1 MPVTDPLGHQK
12 EAVSVREYL
21 ELKIAA
27 LEDRLGLEGE
37 MNQRAI
43 SKAEDSMN
51 TRLNSMNEFRAQMK
65 DQQTTLLPRA
75 EFNQFVSSTNTRLS
89 TIDERIK
96 DLETFKAVL
105 AGKASVP
112 ANIMSIA
119 LGLIALILGIANV
132 IGLLGK

>member
-1 MPVTDPLGHQK
+1 
-12 EAVSVREYL
+12 
-21 ELKIAA
+21 
-27 LEDRLGLEGE
+27 

-51 TRLNSMNEFRAQMK
+51 ARLESMNEFRAQMK